1 MKVRITKRH
10 IAEGT
15 QNSARKCPIALALS
29 DSGAC
34 HAAVFIT
41 WAYVDGGS
49 FTLAE
54 QARQFTANFDAGRP
68 VSPGWL
74 TVWE

>member
-10 IAEGT
+10 IAEGMRS
-15 QNSARKCPIALALS
+15 NARHCPIALALNDRFGGRS
-29 DSGAC
+29 CIGGDVTVAEVT
-34 HAAVFIT
+34 HTLTNAATGFIR
-41 WAYVDGGS
+41 D
-49 FTLAE
+49 
-54 QARQFTANFDAGRP
+54 FDAGRP